1 MLPLMQIVKV
11 FRAEKEHEDNRG
23 EIWGLLL
30 ASSNNKEGGHR
41 RTWLFYYRNGD
52 AWYQNPLYRFGKAR
66 DVSGAADAESG
77 RAEVLSEQEY
87 PVERHI
93 ITLI

>member
-1 MLPLMQIVKV
+1 MHIVKG
-11 FRAEKEHEDNRG
+11 FRAEKDHEDNCG

-30 ASSNNKEGGHR
+30 TSSNKMEGEYR
-41 RTWLFYYRNGD
+41 RTGFFYYHDDD
-52 AWYQNPLYRFGKAR
+52 ARYQDLLYSFGKAR
-66 DVSGAADAESG
+66 DVSGATDAESG
-77 RAEVLSEQEY
+77 RAEVLSEQEH